1 MLDSLERLDRFNRK
15 LDRLLP
21 AEPPELPEG
30 PLAWSQ
36 GTVLTEY
43 AEHPAEFFAD
53 ILHTGLWSKQLEIA
67 KAVLENRRTAV
78 RSGHK
83 IGKSKLAAGLGL
95 WWSCTR
101 PAARCMLTAPT
112 SRQIK
117 KAVWYETRRY
127 WQQSPELRRLV
138 PEPAVA
144 PDTGVRWYDGRELFG
159 FSATHADDV
168 SGPGGP
174 EVLVVIDEGP
184 GVPRAVWEALQGIR
198 AGGGKVLALGNPT
211 QTSGWFFDAF
221 NGRRAGWKLFEV
233 ATTDTPNY
241 IEGRQV
247 IPGLGDRDFVQEVI
261 DDYGEDSPQY
271 AVRVA
276 GNFPS
281 TAANAVIGLGLIEAA
296 RARWYDDEITDSCA
310 FVDFGV
316 DVARFGDDD
325 SSVTGRRGL
334 RTYTPAWFEKTHKIK
349 AVVNGYDAVK
359 LGALVCSC
367 VGALAK
373 PGERIR
379 IKVDTTGGYGEPLCA
394 ELERLKKVMGE
405 DGKSLLPEGVTIV
418 RVNFAGASSKP
429 DKYPVLRDELWFG
442 GRDSL
447 KECALFPDPKAES
460 ELIAPT
466 YELDAQGRNKVEKKR
481 ETKKRLGRSPDRADS
496 VLLAQWEPGIV
507 FVPLSK
513 QPVGNTSRWASAG
526 GGRGFG

>member
-1 MLDSLERLDRFNRK
+1 MLDSLDRIDRFNRK

-21 AEPPELPEG
+21 PQAPLPEG

-36 GTVLTEY
+36 ATVLTEY
-43 AEHPAEFFAD
+43 ADHPAEFFAD
-53 ILHTGLWSKQLEIA
+53 ILHTNLWTKQYEVAL
-67 KAVLENRRTAV
+67 AVLENRRTAV

-83 IGKSKLAAGLGL
+83 IGKSKLAAGLGC
-95 WWSCTR
+95 WWTCTR
-101 PAARCMLTAPT
+101 GAARGMLTAPT

-117 KAVWYETRRY
+117 KAVWYEVRRY
-127 WQQSPELRRLV
+127 WQQSPELRRLM
-138 PEPAVA
+138 PEPAIA

-174 EVLVVIDEGP
+174 EVLVIIDEGP
-184 GVPRAVWEALQGIR
+184 GVLREVWEALQGIR

-221 NGRRAGWKLFEV
+221 NGRRKGWSLFDV
-233 ATTDTPNY
+233 ASTDTPNY

-247 IPGLGDRDFVQEVI
+247 IPGLADRDFVQEVI
-261 DDYGEDSPQY
+261 DDYGIDSPQY

-276 GNFPS
+276 GKFPS
-281 TAANAVIGLGLIEAA
+281 TVANAVIGLGLVEGAL
-296 RARWYDDEITDSCA
+296 ARWHDEEITDACA

-325 SSVTGRRGL
+325 SSVTGRRGF
-334 RTYTPAWFEKTHKIK
+334 RTYTPAYFEKEHNIK

-359 LGALVCSC
+359 LGAVVCSC
-367 VGALAK
+367 VGALVK

-394 ELERLKKVMGE
+394 EIDRLKQTKGD
-405 DGKSLLPEGVTIV
+405 DGKPLLPEHTTIV
-418 RVNFAGASSKP
+418 RVNFAGSSSNP

-447 KECALFPDPKAES
+447 KLCALYPDPKAES
-460 ELIAPT
+460 ELIAPI
-466 YELDAQGRNKVEKKR
+466 YALDAQGRNKVEKKR
-481 ETKKRLGRSPDRADS
+481 DTKKRLGRSPDRADS
-496 VLLAQWEPGIV
+496 VLLAQYEPGLAIM
-507 FVPLSK
+507 VPSK
-513 QPVGNTSRWASAG
+513 PVASQSRWASAG
-526 GGRGFG
+526 AGRGFG